1 MTSLIDIQV
10 KDQTNKIVTA
20 KALVRKALL
29 ESQPTHF
36 TLNQCIEHIIVDDEI
51 ILPSIEL
58 LYESK
63 HSNKIYKVI

>member
-1 MTSLIDIQV
+1 MTNLIDIQV

>member
-29 ESQPTHF
+29 ESQAQHF